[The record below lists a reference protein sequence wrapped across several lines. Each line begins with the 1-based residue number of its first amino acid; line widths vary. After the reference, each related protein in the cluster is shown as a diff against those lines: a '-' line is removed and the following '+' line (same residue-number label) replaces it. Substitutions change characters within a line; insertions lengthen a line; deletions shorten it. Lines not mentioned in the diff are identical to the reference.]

1 MSNGRST
8 LAQTVREALVLFR
21 SGSLTKVKA
30 TSLYNKALL
39 HEQAARDST
48 PVKKTSLSRG
58 SSREIREIPP
68 ARPAVDVQA
77 AALRLSESKA
87 ATRRLKSK
95 AAPAKSVAKN
105 PAQAPSSTKSPKKS
119 RANSDPEEYRPPGS
133 SKRRKTSLD
142 EGSSEVTPVT
152 ESRSAGR
159 QARKSE
165 KATELA
171 FGVGDSIIVTR
182 GGIEVSGVIMTVDD
196 SSGKVDIE
204 LDSGEQLFG
213 IAAGELC

>member
-58 SSREIREIPP
+58 SSREIPP

-152 ESRSAGR
+152 VSRSAGR